1 MSRPA
6 TPPRTAL
13 GREARL
19 EAPASGMKRRRNAAS
34 MMVLLAVLVLLWML
48 EAYLAGAGY
57 LMPLPPMP

>member
-13 GREARL
+13 GREARP
-19 EAPASGMKRRRNAAS
+19 EAPASGPKIRRHAAS
-34 MMVLLAVLVLLWML
+34 MMVLLAVLVLLWVL
-48 EAYLAGAGY
+48 EAYLTRGGY